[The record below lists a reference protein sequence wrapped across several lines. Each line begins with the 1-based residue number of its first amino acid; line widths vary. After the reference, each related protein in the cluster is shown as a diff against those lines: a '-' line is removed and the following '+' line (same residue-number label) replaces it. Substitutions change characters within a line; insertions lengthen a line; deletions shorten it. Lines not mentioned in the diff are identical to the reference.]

1 MLGPLS
7 RTPVG
12 ERDRVRVGERVR
24 GQAMVEYV
32 LVLPVLLLLVFGTL
46 QFALIYHAKITLNYA
61 AFEAAR
67 AGTLNNAHMWAM
79 QAAAVRGLAPL
90 HTHNDGRQWLRWA
103 RGKLWQDVNDGFIKI
118 ELVNPSPASFA
129 NHGIDTEIDGE
140 DVRAIPNDH
149 LMYRDA
155 SVKQPSNQSIQDAN
169 VLKIRV
175 LYCYEMVVPFANRI
189 ISQSLRLAGAPA
201 GADASGGTSEAIEFR
216 ERGVAG
222 NVPPPAGSFQAE
234 CLDAFE
240 RPGVGEHR
248 RYIPLTAQAIMR
260 MQSPAIQEEP

>member
-1 MLGPLS
+1 
-7 RTPVG
+7 
-12 ERDRVRVGERVR
+12 
-24 GQAMVEYV
+24 MVEYV

-67 AGTLNNAHMWAM
+67 AGALNNAHMWAM
-79 QAAAVRGLAPL
+79 HAAAVRGLAPL
-90 HTHNDGRQWLRWA
+90 HTHNDSRQYLRWA
-103 RGKLWQDVNDGFIKI
+103 RGKLWQDVNKGFIKI

-155 SVKQPSNQSIQDAN
+155 GVKQPSDQSIQDAN

-175 LYCYEMVVPFANRI
+175 LYCYEMVVPFVNRI
-189 ISQSLRLAGAPA
+189 ISQSLRLAGAI
-201 GADASGGTSEAIEFR
+201 GGGDATGGTGQAIEFR
-216 ERGVAG
+216 EQGVAG
-222 NVPPPAGSFQAE
+222 NVPPPAGSFQDE
-234 CLDAFE
+234 CLNAFE
-240 RPGVGEHR
+240 RADVGDHVR
-248 RYIPLTAQAIMR
+248 HIPLTAQAIMR
-260 MQSPAIQEEP
+260 MHSPAVREEP